1 MSPTDSLLFSVT
13 LFLAL
18 VALLEWK
25 RRRLAVQQKMRRGLR
40 DYAAHTVDPLE
51 HQDEESDAL
60 MMVE

>member
-1 MSPTDSLLFSVT
+1 MSPTESLIFSVT

-40 DYAAHTVDPLE
+40 DYVVNTVDPLE
-51 HQDEESDAL
+51 HDEEKSDSL